1 MPDSTTLQPRRS
13 TWVLYLLLLLFAAP
27 FALSWWMYN
36 FTELGRDGGAYSHGD
51 LILPPRV
58 VSDLPLLDP
67 VTGMRRQV
75 RGKWNLVYL
84 AESGCDSRCEQRLYM
99 MRQLWLAMGRDAQ
112 RLQRVLMLVGT
123 AGEPAADGWPQQY
136 PGQLVAL
143 INRDD
148 AEAIAGI
155 FTLEAGDLPLNA
167 GRLYLIDPLGNLMM
181 SYPSGTDPVGI
192 IKDLKRLFK
201 YSGIG

>member
-13 TWVLYLLLLLFAAP
+13 TWVLCLLLLLFAAP
-27 FALSWWMYN
+27 LALSWWMYN

-112 RLQRVLMLVGT
+112 GRRGSHS
-123 AGEPAADGWPQQY
+123 GYFHPGGRRSPAER
-136 PGQLVAL
+136 GQTVSD
-143 INRDD
+143 R
-148 AEAIAGI
+148 
-155 FTLEAGDLPLNA
+155 
-167 GRLYLIDPLGNLMM
+167 
-181 SYPSGTDPVGI
+181 SSG
-192 IKDLKRLFK
+192 
-201 YSGIG
+201 

>member
-1 MPDSTTLQPRRS
+1 M
-13 TWVLYLLLLLFAAP
+13 
-27 FALSWWMYN
+27 
-36 FTELGRDGGAYSHGD
+36 
-51 LILPPRV
+51 
-58 VSDLPLLDP
+58 
-67 VTGMRRQV
+67 
-75 RGKWNLVYL
+75 
-84 AESGCDSRCEQRLYM
+84 
-99 MRQLWLAMGRDAQ
+99 
-112 RLQRVLMLVGT
+112 
-123 AGEPAADGWPQQY
+123 
-136 PGQLVAL
+136 AL

-148 AEAIAGI
+148 AESIAGI